1 MGMLLKRLN
10 YFTSLHTMKLKI
22 VFLSLLVFASPG
34 YPMDAKNLFS
44 AAMLGKTDRVKFI
57 LSEGVD
63 VNEKSATG
71 RTALMA
77 ACFNGNLRV
86 V

>member
-34 YPMDAKNLFS
+34 YPMDAKNLF
-44 AAMLGKTDRVKFI
+44 KFI